1 MATQPSLDEYRN
13 QQLPDIIQILDFRLW
28 VLYLVFKIVWHYWE
42 QLYNVMKNFY
52 KVLDWFQI
60 DWKTRKI

>member
-13 QQLPDIIQILDFRLW
+13 QQLPDIIQIFDFRLW